1 MIILRATNDNGVKVD
16 LDVFEGNTPI
26 RVDISA
32 IENGTIGDVFG
43 VSSQTF
49 SLPGTD
55 KNNQFFGNLYDL
67 GTTPAIALQDSIDCQ
82 VLQDGQEVFTGK
94 LYILDIVTDQRGYTT
109 YQVNVVNET
118 VDFKF
123 LLTDTLISELNWDS
137 YTHDYTLAN
146 ITGSWNNDLFGGE
159 IIYPNVNYGRP
170 EGDASAPNY
179 AFSNSTTGR
188 TFDKSSYPLRV
199 VDFKPAIKV
208 KSIIDKI
215 FNSVDYKYESNFF
228 SSSYFD
234 NLYTLMTSNDQL
246 GANTD
251 DPAFGAVWAYAVA
264 GQNFNAVTPY
274 KVNFTA
280 ENYDNYNRFDLL
292 NDKYTAYA
300 DGFYNFAL
308 GFTFSISNYGVN
320 NRNRFVV
327 NIKKN
332 GTGSGPGRVYVDP
345 PQNGALYIPLPNIY
359 LDAGD
364 YVEMYIEFITDDGS
378 EVITLGSG
386 ENSTYFKV
394 EGPQSVGGGTVDMSL
409 QFPKDLRAL
418 DFLDGLIQKFNLVVE
433 PIPGERNLLRIE
445 PYQSWVDQG
454 TVKDWTD
461 KVDRN
466 TRFKIVHPIT
476 EQPKVIYFRD
486 EDDEASPNK
495 YTMDNFG
502 EVFGTHRYSN
512 ESDLPVGEKTIGKTF
527 AATPVKGIPGGDS
540 FIVPQLARR
549 SDDGTYRPFQFK
561 PRLLYANGLKDAS
574 DAVGY
579 DTDTSTTYPGQYFM
593 IDHLGNKSR
602 HSQFY
607 QMSNLSDIPATFNST
622 LDLHFNNLRWYQ
634 YFQQVQDGRAYKG
647 AYNTYWATYINS
659 LYDIDARKLTCNVY
673 LEPSDI
679 PNIALNDKIF
689 IDGHYYRIN
698 KISGANLT
706 NAASVEV
713 ELIKELNRQLIFPR
727 RRVFDIG
734 DTPVDITV
742 QNIDASG
749 RVTYVNFDDGAAVT
763 DYGLVSQA
771 GFKDGFTVYQSGSES
786 NTTWFGPA
794 VVSIQ
799 PDQNIAGSNN
809 VDISAGAMFVAGGNN
824 TVGTKVESLSV
835 IGENNDIG
843 SGTNNISVSGRN
855 NTIEP
860 LNTDISI
867 IQANNV
873 DITGVVSNTVVL
885 GGGSNVIDDSSL
897 VTIVNSPGSDIL
909 NSETSRVNIIGGLNV
924 TVSSSQS
931 TVALNLNGE
940 TVTDMNGNTLIGNF
954 QDTLT
959 ITGSDFR
966 SGTNILA
973 GTYIE
978 EDLYTNRNSHQVEAY
993 KNSIEYAYSGTG
1005 LFKYIYELTF
1015 NSLASGSGQGTIELP
1030 GIISQDQIGRTIL
1043 FKCDDT
1049 ISPSSSISITSFG
1062 GTDNIEGAA
1071 SYTLN
1076 QPYQTVTLRAS
1087 QYPSGESLITEWRVI
1102 GTSTGTG
1109 GLGEGYGYG
1118 NFFSSGSQPLIT
1130 PGVSQS
1136 VLLDST
1142 YEANGVHIASG
1153 SRIYFDTAG
1162 TYQFSYVVQIAN
1174 ASNQPKD
1181 ANFWIK
1187 YNGVDYPNSNTFISV
1202 IEEKNPANPSYQLM
1216 SATFTGTAQ
1225 NDNDYVELWWDGD
1238 STDLSLYSTG
1248 SNGHPA
1254 TPSVIANVIPVGVIT
1269 SGGGGSAF
1277 PYTGSA
1283 EITGS
1288 LTINNVRAEYIS
1300 PTATYLRPIAQT
1312 FTVPLGG
1319 VNDYHIS
1326 GSGRYRFDMI
1336 NYAGQTN
1343 AGKINIYFWADLIPE
1358 YSDVQIEWKIP
1369 AATAFNT
1376 MATGQNII
1384 TGSAS
1389 TEYYLTNVWSG
1400 LTSWNVFSY
1409 QTSTKTFLQH
1419 SGFEPDCFTSVVK
1432 NGDGEIYISN
1442 NQNPEEGPAY
1452 VLYSGS
1458 LGTPLT

>member
-146 ITGSWNNDLFGGE
+146 ITGSWNNDLLGGE

-170 EGDASAPNY
+170 EGDTSAPNY

-208 KSIIDKI
+208 KSIIDNI

-228 SSSYFD
+228 TSSYFE
-234 NLYTLMTSNDQL
+234 NLYTLVTSNDQL

-280 ENYDNYNRFDLL
+280 ENYDNYNRYDLL

-394 EGPQSVGGGTVDMSL
+394 EGPSSIGGGTVDMSL

-418 DFLDGLIQKFNLVVE
+418 DFLDGLIQKFNLVIE

-593 IDHLGNKSR
+593 VDHLGNKSR

-673 LEPSDI
+673 LEPTDI

-706 NAASVEV
+706 KASTVEV

-742 QNIDASG
+742 ESIDASG

-843 SGTNNISVSGRN
+843 SGTNNINVTGRN
-855 NTIEP
+855 NTIQP
-860 LNTDISI
+860 LNTDVSI
-867 IQANNV
+867 LQANSALISGSVNNAV
-873 DITGVVSNTVVL
+873 IL
-885 GGGSNVIDDSSL
+885 GGGSNVIQDSST
-897 VTIVNSPGSDIL
+897 VAIVNSPGSDIL
-909 NSETSRVNIIGGLNV
+909 NSETSRDVIVGGLNV
-924 TVSSSQS
+924 TVDNSQ
-931 TVALNLNGE
+931 TTLALNNNGE
-940 TVTDMNGNTLIGNF
+940 TLSGLNGNTTIGNF
-954 QDTLT
+954 QEYVT

-973 GTYIE
+973 GTYLAE
-978 EDLYTNRNSHQVEAY
+978 ELYTNREAY
-993 KNSIEYAYSGTG
+993 QITGYGGSTDFAYSGEG
-1005 LFKYIYELTF
+1005 LFKYVYELTYDT
-1015 NSLASGSGQGTIELP
+1015 LASGSGNATIELP
-1030 GIISQDQIGRTIL
+1030 TIDSQDQLGRTIL
-1043 FKCDDT
+1043 FKTDNT
-1049 ISPSSSISITSFG
+1049 VTPVSTFTITSFG
-1062 GTDNIEGAA
+1062 STDTIEGGS
-1071 SYTLN
+1071 SYVMKN
-1076 QPYQTVTLRAS
+1076 PYGYVELRAS
-1087 QYPSGESLITEWRVI
+1087 QFPSGESLVTEWRVVRASH
-1102 GTSTGTG
+1102 GGEVTGNKGAYGSFYSTVDQPLASTTTAQAVTLNGVFA
-1109 GLGEGYGYG
+1109 
-1118 NFFSSGSQPLIT
+1118 NDRVSISGSSAIQF
-1130 PGVSQS
+1130 Q
-1136 VLLDST
+1136 
-1142 YEANGVHIASG
+1142 Y
-1153 SRIYFDTAG
+1153 AG
-1162 TYQFSYVVQIAN
+1162 TYQFSYVVQVSSLSN
-1174 ASNQPKD
+1174 AQED
-1181 ANFWIK
+1181 TYFWVK
-1187 YNGVDYPNSNTFISV
+1187 YNGVDFANSTTVVTLQPRKSV
-1202 IEEKNPANPSYQLM
+1202 TTPSTQLM
-1216 SATFTGTAQ
+1216 TVTITGIAQ
-1225 NDNDYVELWWDGD
+1225 NNGDYIQLYWGGT
-1238 STDLSLYSTG
+1238 STELSLAAEPVGTSPTR
-1248 SNGHPA
+1248 PA
-1254 TPSVIANVIPVGVIT
+1254 TPSVIAN
-1269 SGGGGSAF
+1269 
-1277 PYTGSA
+1277 
-1283 EITGS
+1283 
-1288 LTINNVRAEYIS
+1288 
-1300 PTATYLRPIAQT
+1300 
-1312 FTVPLGG
+1312 
-1319 VNDYHIS
+1319 
-1326 GSGRYRFDMI
+1326 
-1336 NYAGQTN
+1336 
-1343 AGKINIYFWADLIPE
+1343 
-1358 YSDVQIEWKIP
+1358 
-1369 AATAFNT
+1369 
-1376 MATGQNII
+1376 II
-1384 TGSAS
+1384 HVA
-1389 TEYYLTNVWSG
+1389 
-1400 LTSWNVFSY
+1400 
-1409 QTSTKTFLQH
+1409 
-1419 SGFEPDCFTSVVK
+1419 
-1432 NGDGEIYISN
+1432 
-1442 NQNPEEGPAY
+1442 
-1452 VLYSGS
+1452 
-1458 LGTPLT
+1458 